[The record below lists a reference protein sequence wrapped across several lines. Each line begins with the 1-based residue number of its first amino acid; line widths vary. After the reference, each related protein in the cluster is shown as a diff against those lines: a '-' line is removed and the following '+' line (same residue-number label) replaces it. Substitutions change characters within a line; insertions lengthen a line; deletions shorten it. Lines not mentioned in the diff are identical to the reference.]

1 MEAPLERVANGRET
15 HQRTKEA
22 AADFYREIR
31 TVGWREKLSS
41 RDGTT
46 QQICFMLR
54 KRLRLRAKAVI
65 TQALKEAFTIHWAGV
80 A

>member
-1 MEAPLERVANGRET
+1 MCLERVANGHET
-15 HQRTKEA
+15 HQSTKEA
-22 AADFYREIR
+22 ATPASTDFYREIR
-31 TVGWREKLSS
+31 TVGLALGV
-41 RDGTT
+41 GTT

-65 TQALKEAFTIHWAGV
+65 TQALKEAITINWAGV